1 MYNVGEHTLHAMQNV
16 RSDKVL
22 RLTMLFHDM
31 GKPALKTVDED
42 GVAHFKNHAFKS
54 QEITKKVLKRLK
66 FDNDTL
72 RKASHLVYYHDYR
85 MPAKE
90 KNVRRAMAKIGT
102 ELFSCYLEVRRADTL
117 AQSMYQR
124 EEKLANIQEVTRLYE
139 QITEAGQCVSLGM
152 LAVNGSDLIAAGM
165 KPGKEIGKKLNEF
178 LELVLEE
185 PELNTKE
192 ELLGRL

>member
-1 MYNVGEHTLHAMQNV
+1 M
-16 RSDKVL
+16 
-22 RLTMLFHDM
+22 
-31 GKPALKTVDED
+31 
-42 GVAHFKNHAFKS
+42 
-54 QEITKKVLKRLK
+54 
-66 FDNDTL
+66 
-72 RKASHLVYYHDYR
+72 
-85 MPAKE
+85 
-90 KNVRRAMAKIGT
+90 
-102 ELFSCYLEVRRADTL
+102 FSCYLEVRRADTL

-124 EEKLANIQEVTRLYE
+124 EEKLANIQEVTHLYE

-152 LAVNGSDLIAAGM
+152 LAINGSDLIAAGM